1 MSYPVFLL
9 VNYLLLAGY
18 LQVPAVYPQPAENNA
33 VYVASASDL
42 WRKWFP
48 RKNKPAPGVQ
58 PRTKKHSP
66 KHHQPKVFFGFED
79 ERFQMHDTLILELV
93 IDFNSNKMV
102 YADCTAA
109 QLGSIPDISSNLLKS
124 LIIQESGGSPAAWE
138 RDPAQV
144 NVPGDWNPYKEH
156 VGLKEPV
163 RRNEGE
169 PHSNLKAAVKFLV
182 RKGFGASAQ
191 PARLRPEG
199 FFDSWEIALHRYN
212 GRSDKT
218 HDGKLYKHVYATKI
232 LRRASQPH
240 IHEPIEIKRWRKA
253 QAYYKLSPF
262 VIEQLLISLT
272 EVEKREFL
280 L

>member
-9 VNYLLLAGY
+9 ISCQLLASH
-18 LQVPAVYPQPAENNA
+18 LQMPAVYPQPAGDNA
-33 VYVASASDL
+33 VYVASTSGF

-48 RKNKPAPGVQ
+48 RKDKSPPGAPS
-58 PRTKKHSP
+58 RTRHTP
-66 KHHQPKVFFGFED
+66 KHHHPKVFFGFED
-79 ERFQMHDTLILELV
+79 ERFQMHDTLIVELV
-93 IDFNSNKMV
+93 IDFNSNKMG
-102 YADCTAA
+102 YADCTSE

-124 LIIQESGGSPAAWE
+124 LIIQESGGSPAAWAK
-138 RDPAQV
+138 DPAQV

-169 PHSNLKAAVKFLV
+169 PRINLKAAVKFLV

-191 PARLRPEG
+191 PAKLRPEG
-199 FFDSWEIALHRYN
+199 YFDSWEIALHRYN

-218 HDGKLYKHVYATKI
+218 HDGKPYKHVYAAKI

-240 IHEPIEIKRWRKA
+240 IHESIEIKRWRKA

-262 VIEQLLISLT
+262 VIGQWLVSSNET
-272 EVEKREFL
+272 EKREML